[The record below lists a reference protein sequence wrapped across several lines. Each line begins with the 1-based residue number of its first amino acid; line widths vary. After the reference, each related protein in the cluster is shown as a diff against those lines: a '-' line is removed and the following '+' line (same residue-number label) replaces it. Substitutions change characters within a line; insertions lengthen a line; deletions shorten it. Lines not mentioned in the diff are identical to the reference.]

1 VTERPRQ
8 PEGTPIGGQWAAKG
22 HAEADVELAA
32 GEQWQQCARHG
43 TVFPL
48 SQYQEHCDEFHDG
61 KQIAVRDVDP
71 PDPRAYLLKVLDEL
85 DEPLAPGCDREE
97 LIANV
102 KPGDYLL
109 VESSTRGGGAFLTL
123 HDSAD
128 DAASYNV
135 DQEYPDDWEFVEV
148 VALNNGAR
156 FAQHTTASAAAAP
169 VAPVAL
175 GGAPTPEQI
184 GAMRSEA
191 FDRFRSAANDL
202 SDAAGR
208 AAAATIVET
217 FPGATHLMVDTTRDG
232 RDVDVAIMAVCDAE
246 GTIAGHGISRAGW
259 TNGHGNTAADEFDQ
273 LESEVGPDLND
284 AVTYAAMGTDYR
296 LRDVKRIDI
305 GAGGRLHLVLPDDDA
320 APGQR

>member
-1 VTERPRQ
+1 
-8 PEGTPIGGQWAAKG
+8 
-22 HAEADVELAA
+22 
-32 GEQWQQCARHG
+32 
-43 TVFPL
+43 
-48 SQYQEHCDEFHDG
+48 
-61 KQIAVRDVDP
+61 
-71 PDPRAYLLKVLDEL
+71 
-85 DEPLAPGCDREE
+85 
-97 LIANV
+97 V

-148 VALNNGAR
+148 VALNTGAR
-156 FAQHTTASAAAAP
+156 FAQHTTASAVAAP
-169 VAPVAL
+169 APPVAL

-191 FDRFRSAANDL
+191 LDRFRSAANDL

-208 AAAATIVET
+208 AAASVIVET

-273 LESEVGPDLND
+273 IESEVGPDLND

-305 GAGGRLHLVLPDDDA
+305 GADGRLHLVLPDDDA